1 MSDSTARKQAATEIV
16 IDRRVFLGSGA
27 AVCAV
32 SLLPLPVYAVP
43 SPADPPPVTPNLLTD
58 WTIDD
63 MWGVY
68 PRYADAIGY
77 GRPRSDVIVAAAPID
92 AAFVA

>member
-32 SLLPLPVYAVP
+32 SLLPLPAYAMP
-43 SPADPPPVTPNLLTD
+43 SPADPAPVTPNLLTD

-68 PRYADAIGY
+68 PRYADPIGY
-77 GRPRSDVIVAAAPID
+77 GRLRSETRVAAAPVD

>member
-1 MSDSTARKQAATEIV
+1 MSGPTAQSRAPTGLV

-32 SLLPLPVYAVP
+32 SLLPLPAYAVP
-43 SPADPPPVTPNLLTD
+43 SSADPAHGMPKMLTD

-68 PRYADAIGY
+68 PRYSDPIGY
-77 GRPRSDVIVAAAPID
+77 GRPQSDVLVAAAPVD
-92 AAFVA
+92 AGFVA